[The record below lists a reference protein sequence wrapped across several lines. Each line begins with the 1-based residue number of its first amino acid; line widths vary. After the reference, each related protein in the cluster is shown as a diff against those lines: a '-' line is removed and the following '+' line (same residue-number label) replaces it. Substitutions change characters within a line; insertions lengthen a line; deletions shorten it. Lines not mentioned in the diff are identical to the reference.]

1 MWLLLAILASSP
13 SSSLPASSLPAS
25 VTGYLDRAAP
35 PCSHFSHFSHGVFL
49 SSFLHQNLD
58 LKKNASGDPV
68 GAQSDSKVAPKR
80 PQNGDWGVHFG
91 DFSCNRAILHPICYL
106 LCFYHIL
113 QVSSGPFCDNFPE
126 KMSAGHRPPAKSFSV
141 SFFCDFYAK
150 RCQNGVPNGGGIAP

>member
-1 MWLLLAILASSP
+1 M
-13 SSSLPASSLPAS
+13 
-25 VTGYLDRAAP
+25 
-35 PCSHFSHFSHGVFL
+35 
-49 SSFLHQNLD
+49 HQNLD

-141 SFFCDFYAK
+141 SIFLRFLCKKVPKWGVKRRGHSSLICLFLIGLPLGSPGKLKAAITEPWGAK
-150 RCQNGVPNGGGIAP
+150 MLSQAPQIEVLGSKTAQKRTQ

>member
-1 MWLLLAILASSP
+1 MTPSGHPGLQPLLQPPSLQPPLLPFLLFLTLFPWIVLKQFFASKFGP
-13 SSSLPASSLPAS
+13 
-25 VTGYLDRAAP
+25 
-35 PCSHFSHFSHGVFL
+35 
-49 SSFLHQNLD
+49 Q
-58 LKKNASGDPV
+58 KNASGDPV

-113 QVSSGPFCDNFPE
+113 QVSSGPFCDSFPE

-150 RCQNGVPNGGGIAP
+150 RCPNGVPNGGGTAP